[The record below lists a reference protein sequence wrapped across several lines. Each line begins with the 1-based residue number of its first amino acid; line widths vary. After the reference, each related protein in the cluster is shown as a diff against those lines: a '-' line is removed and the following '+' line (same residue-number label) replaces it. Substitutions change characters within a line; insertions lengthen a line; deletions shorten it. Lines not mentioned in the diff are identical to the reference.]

1 MDISDNMLVITLI
14 IFGLAGVLTGVDRLI
29 YGLGGMNNK
38 QKCSKM
44 AKQGIAIITIFLMFM
59 LWSIYSFVAQSWAF
73 L

>member
-14 IFGLAGVLTGVDRLI
+14 IFCLAGVLTGVDRLV

-38 QKCSKM
+38 QKSSKM
-44 AKQGIAIITIFLMFM
+44 AKQGITIITIFSIFM
-59 LWSIYSFVAQSWAF
+59 LWSIYSFLEQSWAF